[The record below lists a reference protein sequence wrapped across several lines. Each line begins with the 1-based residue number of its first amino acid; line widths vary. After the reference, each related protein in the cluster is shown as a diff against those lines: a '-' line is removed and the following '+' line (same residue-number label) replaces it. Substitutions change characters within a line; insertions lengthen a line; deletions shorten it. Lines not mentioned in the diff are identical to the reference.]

1 MKSKTHWHEQLEC
14 KALSQVHALQPWSVI
29 ALAKFTST
37 ASGDYE
43 CTLLRSPALDSS
55 QVDPAFV
62 LNWKR
67 MRRAASIVRQTSR
80 RCSRPHRRK
89 CPFLSV
95 HVYENTKWKLSAS
108 LVQCALCTRLALDIK
123 RGATPLYFI
132 MCIHSVSSFYF
143 NFQSCGRVML
153 TAVLHRLLF
162 EQISTFGNW
171 ACEPLKL
178 CSWKFFPV
186 VAWPAAL
193 AAQQS
198 GVSVV
203 IFYA

>member
-1 MKSKTHWHEQLEC
+1 MCAKYIYKELHEDLHLWMMKSKTHWHEQLEC

-55 QVDPAFV
+55 QVDPALV

-89 CPFLSV
+89 CPFVSV
-95 HVYENTKWKLSAS
+95 HVYENTKWKL
-108 LVQCALCTRLALDIK
+108 VHQTCTGHQK
-123 RGATPLYFI
+123 RG
-132 MCIHSVSSFYF
+132 HS
-143 NFQSCGRVML
+143 
-153 TAVLHRLLF
+153 
-162 EQISTFGNW
+162 
-171 ACEPLKL
+171 
-178 CSWKFFPV
+178 
-186 VAWPAAL
+186 
-193 AAQQS
+193 
-198 GVSVV
+198 V
-203 IFYA
+203 IFYNVHTFCIIFLLQFTKLRQGHVDRCVTSPFVLTNFNVWELSRRTIEAL